1 MGGWVVE
8 GVSDTFAY
16 RSPHET
22 RFYALCIHEFQVRCG
37 ILWGPVKS
45 VDCHSNRSA
54 IFCSSEMGVEQSIPL
69 HQRRMQASPVNSLF
83 ERALLDALRE
93 MAEESSVPSEQI
105 EHAWDPEDCS
115 PKFRVL
121 SDRLTARRLPSP
133 LTTDGIRGTNM

>member
-1 MGGWVVE
+1 MQE
-8 GVSDTFAY
+8 GQI
-16 RSPHET
+16 E
-22 RFYALCIHEFQVRCG
+22 ALFG
-37 ILWGPVKS
+37 
-45 VDCHSNRSA
+45 
-54 IFCSSEMGVEQSIPL
+54 SS
-69 HQRRMQASPVNSLF
+69 F
-83 ERALLDALRE
+83 LDALRE